1 MTLTNKKIF
10 GLDVNRYLADAK
22 DADASLRNIGIEPRD
37 LAIIFG
43 SSQIPTTSDDFR
55 SLSRLKQPLYK
66 RLDRFN
72 RDSDQFIPI
81 LNKRAGTDG
90 LLFGNLNINGRLS
103 GSAIRYR
110 YVDGSGNSAT
120 KKIADISTSR
130 VSAWSSS
137 DPHAETDLRAAI
149 SYGARISII
158 PSASGRSYLKFG
170 TQATGSNTN
179 GLNISGTPRLQTTMV
194 PQKVE
199 FDSEIP
205 TSKVKINL
213 GGSDVWVYAMKG
225 IPVSFTGFFRNLYGA
240 SVTVAGIDAGG
251 SKGVIKPSWKIKRT
265 DNPND
270 YSNYPN
276 TYSLNYYSSRG
287 RERNIEIYYPP
298 DSITGLT
305 LNYANI
311 SEMPEVKFAT
321 MQNLNLNYNNI
332 TNFPDFAGGV
342 APTLTDLRLRNNKFY
357 QSEIAAERKL
367 RADASGNTILNKIP
381 TTIQY
386 LDLSGNF
393 YGSIDD
399 NIFANRFTSLQT
411 LHLGRNGGAYF
422 HPDDRTSAVPTVSP
436 TVEHFYIY
444 GNDFRRFAAGNGTT
458 QRNVRQLD
466 NIKTL
471 YLGGN
476 YYLGNSFADGSD
488 FNIDQGISNN
498 NNVIE
503 YVYTNSTGL
512 PLIDLNNRPTLKQYY
527 GSYMR
532 NAGSWFNSSGTYKFD
547 NCSSLTDLYMYACRT
562 TGAFPKF
569 TNQNLAY
576 LDIRYNNMDGG
587 GPTSSPSDTDY
598 IIPRDTFIGAP
609 KLTTLYSVNSYNG
622 NTKPIHPDAFTFTP
636 ELRNLY
642 WVSYYRT
649 GGSLP
654 DLTNCGNLHWLHLGY
669 NAFGNNN
676 TGMPTFSTNT
686 SIGYIY
692 LHYNQL
698 TGTIPEIKNLPS
710 LDYLY
715 LYNNRFTAIT
725 EPGSLPNLRRFYV
738 HQNNIQGAI
747 PDFTSCP
754 RMQYLALFTNKFNG
768 YTVGSFKELYN
779 IRYIDVSNNNLPQSA
794 INKII
799 DDLYDNWTSYKR
811 GGVSINL
818 RNNTAIGASIKTLP
832 SDPQL
837 DKIYELR
844 AGGWSITID

>member
-43 SSQIPTTSDDFR
+43 ASSVPTTSNDFR

-66 RLDRFN
+66 RLDRFY
-72 RDSDQFIPI
+72 RDSGQFIPI
-81 LNKRAGTDG
+81 LEKRAGTNS

-137 DPHAETDLRAAI
+137 DPHAETDMRAAI

-158 PSASGRSYLKFG
+158 PSDSGRSYLKFG
-170 TQATGSNTN
+170 TQATSSNTN

-225 IPVSFTGFFRNLYGA
+225 IPVTFTGFFRNLYGA
-240 SVTVAGIDAGG
+240 EVSVASIDAGG
-251 SKGVIKPSWKIKRT
+251 SKGIIKPSWKIRRT

-270 YSNYPN
+270 YANYKN

-298 DSITGLT
+298 DSITSLI
-305 LNYANI
+305 LNSANI
-311 SEMPEVKFAT
+311 SEMPEVKFAS
-321 MQNLNLNYNNI
+321 MQYLNLSSNNI
-332 TNFPDFAGGV
+332 VNFPDFVGGV
-342 APTLTDLRLRNNKFY
+342 APVLTDLRLRNNKFY
-357 QSEIAAERKL
+357 QSEIPIERKL
-367 RADASGNTILNKIP
+367 RADGSGNTILNKIP
-381 TTIQY
+381 TTVQY
-386 LDLSGNF
+386 LDISGNF
-393 YGSIDD
+393 YGSIDQG
-399 NIFANRFTSLQT
+399 IFTRFTSLKT

-422 HPDDRTSAVPTVSP
+422 HPESSQTATAPNVAP
-436 TVEHFYIY
+436 TVENYYIY
-444 GNDFRRFAAGNGTT
+444 SNDFRRLDSTNTST
-458 QRNVRQLD
+458 SKNVRNLDQL
-466 NIKTL
+466 KTM
-471 YLGGN
+471 YLGSN
-476 YYLGNSFADGSD
+476 YYLENKDIAGNN
-488 FNIDQGISNN
+488 FNIDQGITSD
-498 NNVIE
+498 VIE
-503 YVYTNSTGL
+503 YVYTDSTGL
-512 PLIDLNNRPTLKQYY
+512 PLVDLNNKATLKQYY
-527 GSYMR
+527 GSWMR
-532 NAGSWFNSSGTYKFD
+532 NAGSWFNGSGTYKFD
-547 NCSSLTDLYMYACRT
+547 NCPELTHLFMYACRT

-569 TNQNLAY
+569 TNPKLVY
-576 LDIRYNNMDGG
+576 LDNRYNAMSGG
-587 GPTSSPSDTDY
+587 GPTSAASDQDY
-598 IIPRDTFIGAP
+598 VLPRDTFLGAP
-609 KLTTLYSVNSYNG
+609 KLQTYYSVNNYGG
-622 NTKPIHPDAFTFTP
+622 NNKPIHPDAFTFTP
-636 ELRNLY
+636 DLTNLY
-642 WVSYYRT
+642 WYSWYTTT
-649 GGSLP
+649 GSIP
-654 DLTNCGNLHWLHLGY
+654 DLTNCGKLSWLHLSN
-669 NAFGNNN
+669 NAF
-676 TGMPTFSTNT
+676 TGSMPTFSTN
-686 SIGYIY
+686 SNINYIY
-692 LHYNQL
+692 LHNNQL
-698 TGTIPEIKNLPS
+698 SGTIPEIKNLSS
-710 LDYLY
+710 LYYLY
-715 LYNNRFTAIT
+715 LYNNNFDSML
-725 EPGSLPNLRRFYV
+725 EFGSLPNLQRLYV
-738 HQNNIQGAI
+738 HINNIQGAI

-754 RMQYLALFTNKFNG
+754 NMRYLALFRNKFNA

-794 INKII
+794 INKIV
-799 DDLYDNWTSYKR
+799 DDLYDNWTDYKR

>member
-43 SSQIPTTSDDFR
+43 SSQVPTTSDDFR

-66 RLDRFN
+66 KLDRYN
-72 RDSDQFIPI
+72 KDSGQFIGI
-81 LNKRAGTDG
+81 LNKRAGTSG
-90 LLFGNLNINGRLS
+90 LLFGNLNVNGRLS

-110 YVDGSGNSAT
+110 YVEGSGNSAT

-137 DPHAETDLRAAI
+137 DPHAETDMRAAI

-170 TQATGSNTN
+170 TQATSSNTN

-240 SVTVAGIDAGG
+240 TVSVASIDAGG
-251 SKGVIKPSWKIKRT
+251 TKGVIKPSWKIKRT

-270 YSNYPN
+270 YANFKN
-276 TYSLNYYSSRG
+276 TNSINYYSSRG

-298 DSITGLT
+298 DSITSLK
-305 LNYANI
+305 LNSANI
-311 SEMPEVKFAT
+311 SEMPEVKFAS
-321 MQNLNLNYNNI
+321 MQSLNLNSNNI
-332 TNFPDFAGGV
+332 ANFPDFVGGV
-342 APTLTDLRLRNNKFY
+342 APVLTDLRLRNNRFY
-357 QSEIAAERKL
+357 LSETADQRKL
-367 RADASGNTILNKIP
+367 RADGSGNTILNKIP
-381 TTIQY
+381 TTVQY
-386 LDLSGNF
+386 LDIAGNF
-393 YGSIDD
+393 YGSIDQG
-399 NIFANRFTSLQT
+399 IFTRFTALKT
-411 LHLGRNGGAYF
+411 LNLGRSGGAYF
-422 HPDDRTSAVPTVSP
+422 HPESGQTATVPNVSP
-436 TVEHFYIY
+436 TVENYY
-444 GNDFRRFAAGNGTT
+444 VYSNDFRNFDNTDSATSKNI
-458 QRNVRQLD
+458 RNLDQL
-466 NIKTL
+466 KSL
-471 YLGGN
+471 HLSSN
-476 YYLGNSFADGSD
+476 YYLSD
-488 FNIDQGISNN
+488 NLSPSLESGISS
-498 NNVIE
+498 NVIQ
-503 YVYTNSTGL
+503 YVYCSATNL
-512 PLIDLNNRPTLKQYY
+512 PVPDLNNKATLIQYHGTY
-527 GSYMR
+527 QRS
-532 NAGSWFNSSGTYKFD
+532 AGTWFNSGGTYKFD
-547 NCSSLTDLYMYACRT
+547 NCSKLTHLYTYACSFS
-562 TGAFPKF
+562 GAFPKF
-569 TNQNLAY
+569 TNENLKY
-576 LDIRYNNMDGG
+576 IDMRYNNMTGG
-587 GPTSSPSDTDY
+587 GPTSSASDTDFVL
-598 IIPRDTFIGAP
+598 PRDTFLGAP
-609 KLTTLYSVNSYNG
+609 KLETFYSVNSWGG
-622 NTKPIHPDAFTFTP
+622 NTDPIHPDAFTFTP

-642 WVSYYRT
+642 WYSYYKT

-654 DLTNCGNLHWLHLGY
+654 DLTNCGNLWWLHLS
-669 NAFGNNN
+669 NNRFGSDGS
-676 TGMPTFSTNT
+676 GMPTFSTNT
-686 SIGYIY
+686 NVGYIY
-692 LHYNQL
+692 LHNNQL
-698 TGTIPEIKNLPS
+698 NGTIPEIKNLSS

-715 LYNNRFTAIT
+715 LYNNNFDSIID
-725 EPGSLPNLRRFYV
+725 PGSLPNLRRFYV
-738 HQNNIQGAI
+738 HINNIQGAI
-747 PDFTSCP
+747 PDFTTCP
-754 RMQYLALFTNKFNG
+754 RLQYLALFRNKFNA

-794 INKII
+794 INKIV
-799 DDLYDNWTSYKR
+799 DDLYENWTSYKR

-832 SDPQL
+832 SNPQL

>member
-1 MTLTNKKIF
+1 MALTNKKIF

-43 SSQIPTTSDDFR
+43 SSQVPVTSDDFR
-55 SLSRLKQPLYK
+55 SLSRLNQPLYK
-66 RLDRFN
+66 KLDRFY
-72 RDSDQFIPI
+72 RDSTQFVPI
-81 LNKRAGTDG
+81 LNNRAGVDS
-90 LLFGNLNINGRLS
+90 LLFGNLNVNGRLS

-137 DPHAETDLRAAI
+137 DPHAETDMRAAI

-170 TQATGSNTN
+170 TQATSSNTN

-225 IPVSFTGFFRNLYGA
+225 IPVTFTGFFRNLYGA
-240 SVTVAGIDAGG
+240 SVSVAGIDAGG
-251 SKGVIKPSWKIKRT
+251 TKGVIKPSWKIKRT

-270 YSNYPN
+270 YANYPN

-298 DSITGLT
+298 DSITSLT
-305 LNYANI
+305 LNSANI
-311 SEMPEVKFAT
+311 AEMPEVKFAT
-321 MQNLNLNYNNI
+321 MNYLNLNYNNI
-332 TNFPDFAGGV
+332 ANFPDFVGGV
-342 APTLTDLRLRNNKFY
+342 APVLTDLRLRNNRFY
-357 QSEIAAERKL
+357 LSETASERKL
-367 RADASGNTILNKIP
+367 RADGSGNTILNKIP
-381 TTIQY
+381 TTVQY
-386 LDLSGNF
+386 LDIAGNF

-399 NIFANRFTSLQT
+399 NIFTRFTALKT

-422 HPDDRTSAVPTVSP
+422 HPDDATSRVPTVSP
-436 TVEHFYIY
+436 TLEHLYIY
-444 GNDFRRFAAGNGTT
+444 SNDFRTFGTGNGTT
-458 QRNVRQLD
+458 QRTVKQLD
-466 NIKTL
+466 NLKTL
-471 YLGGN
+471 YLGSN
-476 YYLGNSFADGSD
+476 YYLTDNINLGN
-488 FNIDQGISNN
+488 GISSNN
-498 NNVIE
+498 NIIE
-503 YVYTNSTGL
+503 YVYTSSTNM
-512 PLIDLNNRPTLKQYY
+512 PLVDLNNKTTLKEYH

-532 NAGSWFNSSGTYKFD
+532 SAGSWFNGSGTYKFD
-547 NCSSLTDLYMYACRT
+547 NCSSLTALYLYACRLSGT
-562 TGAFPKF
+562 FPKF
-569 TNQNLAY
+569 TNMNLTY
-576 LDIRYNNMDGG
+576 LDMRYNIMSGG
-587 GPTSSPSDTDY
+587 GPTSSASDTDY
-598 IIPRDTFIGAP
+598 VLPRDTFLGAP
-609 KLTTLYSVNSYNG
+609 KLRTLYSVNSWQG

-636 ELRNLY
+636 DLVNLY
-642 WVSYYRT
+642 WYSYYRT
-649 GGSLP
+649 TGSLP
-654 DLTNCGNLHWLHLGY
+654 DLTNCGNLNWLHLS
-669 NAFGNNN
+669 NNSF
-676 TGMPTFSTNT
+676 TGSMPTFSTNT
-686 SIGYIY
+686 NIGYIY
-692 LHYNQL
+692 LHNNQL
-698 TGTIPEIKNLPS
+698 SGTIPEIKNLPS
-710 LDYLY
+710 LYYLY
-715 LYNNRFTAIT
+715 LYNNNFDSIT
-725 EPGSLPNLRRFYV
+725 EPGSLPNLRRLYV
-738 HQNNIQGAI
+738 HINNIQGAI

-754 RMQYLALFTNKFNG
+754 TLQYLALFRNKFNA
-768 YTVGSFKELYN
+768 YTVGSFKELYS

-794 INKII
+794 INKIV
-799 DDLYDNWTSYKR
+799 DDLYENWTSYKR